1 MPPDP
6 LTVAADHLV
15 TPDGV
20 LSPGWLRAERGRIAA
35 VGPGEPPDGDGHR
48 GDWLHGHWALPG
60 FIDMHVHG
68 GGGASFTDGGAAGAR
83 RAAAFHRAHGTTR
96 IIASLVT
103 APADELAARTGLLA
117 GLADE
122 GVIDGIH
129 LEGPF
134 LSAARCGA
142 QDPRYLID
150 PDPALFARLRAAARG
165 WLKMITIAPELP
177 GADAV
182 IRAAAEAGVIAAAGH
197 TDASAE
203 VTEAAITA
211 GVSHATH
218 LFNGMRPF
226 RHRDPG
232 PAGALLDR
240 QVTCEAVADGI
251 HLDDIT
257 IRLIARAAGAGH
269 LVLITDAMAAAG
281 MPDGRYRLG
290 PQAVTVAGGVARL
303 TVPAADGPDARDL
316 AQPALG
322 SIAGSTATMAQVVR
336 HAVTAAGLPAPD
348 VAAAASATPAR
359 RLGLTAE
366 AGALRPGL
374 AADLVLLDSD
384 ARLAT
389 VVARGQ
395 VVPRWAPPTG

>member
-1 MPPDP
+1 MPPDS
-6 LTVAADHLV
+6 LTVAADHLL

-20 LSPGWLRAERGRIAA
+20 LSPGWLRAERGRITAM
-35 VGPGEPPDGDGHR
+35 GPGEPPGDAGHQ
-48 GDWLHGHWALPG
+48 LHGHWALPG

-68 GGGASFTDGGAAGAR
+68 GGGASFTGGGAADAR
-83 RAAAFHRAHGTTR
+83 RVAAFHRAHGTTR

-103 APADELAARTGLLA
+103 APADELIARTALLA

-150 PDPALFARLRAAARG
+150 PDPDLFARLSAAAQG

-177 GADAV
+177 GAAAV

-203 VTEAAITA
+203 VTEAAIAA

-232 PAGALLDR
+232 PVGALLDAE
-240 QVTCEAVADGI
+240 VTCEAVADGI
-251 HLDDIT
+251 HLDDIA
-257 IRLIARAAGAGH
+257 IRLIARAAGAGN

-281 MPDGRYRLG
+281 MPDGRYQLG

-303 TVPAADGPDARDL
+303 TAAAAAAEERS
-316 AQPALG
+316 ALG
-322 SIAGSTATMAQVVR
+322 SIAGSTATMAHVVN
-336 HAVTAAGLPAPD
+336 HAITSARLPVAE
-348 VAAAASATPAR
+348 VAAAASTTPAR
-359 RLGLTAE
+359 IVGLAGVT
-366 AGALRPGL
+366 GALRRGL
-374 AADLVLLDSD
+374 AADLVLLNEDFTLRAVMS
-384 ARLAT
+384 
-389 VVARGQ
+389 RGQ
-395 VVPRWAPPTG
+395 WVTGRIG